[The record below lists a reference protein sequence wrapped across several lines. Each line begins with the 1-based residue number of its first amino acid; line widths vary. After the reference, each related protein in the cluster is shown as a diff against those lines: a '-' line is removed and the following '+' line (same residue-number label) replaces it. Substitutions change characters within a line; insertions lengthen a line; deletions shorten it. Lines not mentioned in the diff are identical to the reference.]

1 MEWLYQSSEAKCP
14 FYRGEKAG
22 EIFCDGIG
30 DATTTVFTY
39 PNGAAAH
46 ITECCRKSWTH
57 CAFARLLWRV
67 HEPDL
72 DIDKVFRA

>member
-14 FYRGEKAG
+14 FYRGEKVR

-30 DATTTVFTY
+30 DATTTVFTF
-39 PNGAAAH
+39 PSGAAVH
-46 ITECCRKSWTH
+46 ITECCRKSWTR
-57 CAFARLLWRV
+57 CAFARLLWRT
-67 HEPDL
+67 HEPNL